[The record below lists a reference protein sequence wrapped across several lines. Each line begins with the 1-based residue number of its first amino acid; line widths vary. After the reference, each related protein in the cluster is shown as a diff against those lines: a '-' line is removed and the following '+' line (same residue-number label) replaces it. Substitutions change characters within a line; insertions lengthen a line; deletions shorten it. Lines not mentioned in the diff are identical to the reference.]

1 MKRFRGSVAAMNG
14 RKNVVEVLISK
25 KEVEADPRF
34 NVIGEVSL
42 EDIDMLDHIGEGID
56 VKLIPI

>member
-1 MKRFRGSVAAMNG
+1 MNG
-14 RKNVVEVLISK
+14 RKNVVEVLIFK

-42 EDIDMLDHIGEGID
+42 EDTDMLDHIGE
-56 VKLIPI
+56 

>member
-1 MKRFRGSVAAMNG
+1 MAAMNG

>member
-1 MKRFRGSVAAMNG
+1 MKRFRGSVAVMNG
-14 RKNVVEVLISK
+14 RKNVVEVLIFK